1 MMRKLSWMLLALLVL
16 AGSWWGNRQS
26 SVGES
31 VEEDVGL
38 KERIT
43 WDKDGAEM
51 ALVPAGSFEMGD
63 AMNEPEGWMERS
75 KPLHKNWVLFTWIS
89 MK

>member
-26 SVGES
+26 SVGEA

-43 WDKDGAEM
+43 WNKDGAEM

>member
-1 MMRKLSWMLLALLVL
+1 MVRRSPQRKRSPNFRMLK
-16 AGSWWGNRQS
+16 RP
-26 SVGES
+26 
-31 VEEDVGL
+31 VEEGVGL
-38 KERIT
+38 KERLT
-43 WDKDGAEM
+43 WNKDGAEM